1 MVFTVLLLVFL
12 SAFLVRLLSNL
23 MIRRK
28 NTVLLNRG
36 DYESSF
42 ESSKLR
48 DKGTSLGLI
57 SEGFDKT
64 GNVFKDIDDE
74 DDFLSRDM
82 NPAYSHEITNIH
94 HDLDPAYSHEITNI
108 HHDLDPTYS
117 NEITNIHHDLD
128 PAYSFEASNVFHNTD
143 PAFSFEPSNLFH
155 DDHSSLSDSFSS
167 STSSFDDHGF

>member
-12 SAFLVRLLSNL
+12 SAFLVRLLSNH
-23 MIRRK
+23 MILRK

-74 DDFLSRDM
+74 DDSLSRDM

-94 HDLDPAYSHEITNI
+94 HDLDPAYSH
-108 HHDLDPTYS
+108 
-117 NEITNIHHDLD
+117 EITNIHHDLD